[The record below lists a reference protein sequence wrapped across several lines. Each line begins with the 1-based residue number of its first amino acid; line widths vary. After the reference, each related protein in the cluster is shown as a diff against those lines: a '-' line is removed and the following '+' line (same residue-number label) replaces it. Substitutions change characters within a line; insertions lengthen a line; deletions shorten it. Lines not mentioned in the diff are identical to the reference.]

1 MMRFFRPAC
10 SSSHSLS
17 LKHLGHVGLLG
28 IACLGGGM
36 LSGCSSTPTTY
47 YVLAPQPGTVVS
59 PSVGA
64 ALPQAIEVLKP
75 SITSRLDRDG
85 LLRVMRDSQDHMV
98 PAAAWSE
105 PLDEMI
111 GHTLAGNLRERLPG
125 HVLFSQN
132 DSVAVTAGAY
142 LELSLSRFEQD
153 VSGHAV
159 ITGVLSAHRA
169 GAPDSQVRAVNI
181 QWVSPQ
187 PVGAQ
192 PADMVRV
199 LAEGVG
205 ALSDQAIQLLLSLPA
220 LPVHEEAS
228 SDL

>member
-1 MMRFFRPAC
+1 MKRFFYPSFVRSC
-10 SSSHSLS
+10 
-17 LKHLGHVGLLG
+17 GLLG
-28 IACLGGGM
+28 AVCLGGV
-36 LSGCSSTPTTY
+36 LLAGCSSTPTTY
-47 YVLAPQPGTVVS
+47 YVLAPQTGPVAS
-59 PSVGA
+59 PVIQA
-64 ALPQAIEVLKP
+64 ALPQAIEVLTP

-85 LLRVMRDSQDHMV
+85 LLRVMQDAQDHMV

-105 PLDEMI
+105 PLGEML
-111 GHTLAGNLRERLPG
+111 GHALAADLRQRLPG

-169 GAPDSQVRAVNI
+169 GAPDSQACAVNV

-187 PVGAQ
+187 PVGTK

-199 LAEGVG
+199 LAEGMGV
-205 ALSDQAIQLLLSLPA
+205 LSDQAIQLLYSLPA

-228 SDL
+228 SL

>member
-1 MMRFFRPAC
+1 MMRFFCRPT
-10 SSSHSLS
+10 LS
-17 LKHLGHVGLLG
+17 FFLLG
-28 IACLGGGM
+28 AVCLGGGM

-47 YVLAPQPGTVVS
+47 YVLAPQPGSAVS

-85 LLRVMRDSQDHMV
+85 LLRVMRDSQDHMA

-111 GHTLAGNLRERLPG
+111 GHTLAANLRERLPE

-169 GAPDSQVRAVNI
+169 GAPDSQARAVNV

-187 PVGAQ
+187 LVGAQ

-205 ALSDQAIQLLLSLPA
+205 ALSDQAIQLLLSLPP
-220 LPVHEEAS
+220 LPVHEETS